1 MNLMDSWGS
10 GIASSPFASH
20 KVKKASRWS
29 LAKLDPVFL
38 ESVKDAEPGTRP
50 VPVGNK
56 SERVWLELSVWQ

>member
-20 KVKKASRWS
+20 KVKKTSRWS
-29 LAKLDPVFL
+29 LAKL

-50 VPVGNK
+50 MPVGNK
-56 SERVWLELSVWQ
+56 SERVWPELSVWQ